1 MMKNGNE
8 TAIFPQSSPMD
19 VVIVLWDEFASSSF
33 MQNRQNNKVDVI
45 EGEIV

>member
-1 MMKNGNE
+1 MEMKLQFSHNQ
-8 TAIFPQSSPMD
+8 IQWVWLSSFGMS
-19 VVIVLWDEFASSSF
+19 FASSSF